1 MVRRRIVSSPVGAL
15 ELTADDRALVSLR
28 FARGAKRAS
37 DEPHPILDCAE
48 RELDEYFRGA
58 RRRFSVPLAPEGTPF
73 QKQVWKALLAIPCG
87 ETKSYGDIARA
98 IGRPQASRA
107 VGAANGQN
115 PLAVIVPCH
124 RVIGADKTLTG
135 YGGGLARK
143 RWLLDHEG
151 VAVD

>member
-1 MVRRRIVSSPVGAL
+1 MLRTRIVSSPVGVL

-28 FARGAKRAS
+28 FSREAQHES
-37 DEPHPILDCAE
+37 HEPHPILDRAE
-48 RELDEYFRGA
+48 RELDEYFRGV
-58 RRRFSVPLAPEGTPF
+58 RRRFSVPLAPQGTPF
-73 QKQVWKALLAIPCG
+73 QKRVWQALLAIPCG
-87 ETKSYGDIARA
+87 KTKSYGEIARA
-98 IGRPQASRA
+98 IGRPRACRA